1 MLFVEQNTKI
11 IRNGTNS
18 RITEKRKEK
27 TEKNIVSCSIDI
39 MSRNMSRMEGLE
51 NGLWKGEKEGIEYIQ
66 KGRRG
71 KRRKRRRGRKSD
83 R

>member
-51 NGLWKGEKEGIEYIQ
+51 NGLWK
-66 KGRRG
+66 
-71 KRRKRRRGRKSD
+71 
-83 R
+83 